1 MSTPHKYIVYFY
13 SDKYQYLLFLFLD
26 LANSEYF
33 STFHTEEIIEDVK
46 GDNSEDRVGNLN
58 TVDEEFKEWLNDMAN
73 YDVDEG
79 AAQKNNKVI
88 FIFI

>member
-1 MSTPHKYIVYFY
+1 M
-13 SDKYQYLLFLFLD
+13 FLFLD

-79 AAQKNNKVI
+79 AAQKNNKVNRVQY
-88 FIFI
+88 